1 MLLWNI
7 PHKISLNYFA
17 VNFKKRA
24 PLIFIYEN
32 KYNEKSLDNNQSFL
46 FISKKILLY
55 LYNMNIKLEI
65 GIWWNND
72 ITEIVSYRVWPI
84 T

>member
-1 MLLWNI
+1 MEYSPQNFTQLFCL
-7 PHKISLNYFA
+7 
-17 VNFKKRA
+17 NFKKRA
-24 PLIFIYEN
+24 SLIFIYEN

-72 ITEIVSYRVWPI
+72 ITKIVSYRVWPI